1 MDKAL
6 EMGKTSALGSF
17 HLLIGVAGSTVIMA
31 IGTIVLAILL
41 PVDQVGLY
49 GMALIP
55 ATMITYFRDWGVS
68 SALTQKI
75 AGLRADNKFEEINDV
90 VVSGV
95 VFEMI
100 SGLALSLVCFGLA
113 WPIAYFL
120 SPSDVGALTVYIQIL
135 SLSVFAGALTSAASG
150 IIIGFEKMKYNSF
163 LQIFGALI
171 KTGLGPLLII
181 LGYGVLGAV
190 TAAMLSLV
198 ISGIVSGLI
207 VYWVFYRSNR
217 QQCETGHKCDIR
229 KTLKPMLTY
238 GVPLTFSNLVVGV
251 LPQLFVLMMAS
262 FANQGDITA
271 GYNSGWMMGNYYAAA
286 YFVVLLSFIATP
298 ISMALF
304 PTFSKLNPEKDGSL
318 LRTVFASSVK
328 YTSLLMV
335 PASFAIITLAAPLV
349 NTIFPAEGN
358 LFQSFYMMLDGSKYP
373 YGALFLAFS
382 CLVYLLVLI
391 GNISLGTFQTG
402 IGKTN
407 QVMYQSFLSLGIGI
421 PLALVMVG
429 YFYSIG
435 GAAFAVIGG
444 LIGSLIA
451 TIPNVVW
458 GLLWSY
464 KHYRVKADFN
474 ISLRILIASLLASG
488 VAYAFIGFLSTT
500 IPQGIV
506 LIVGAAAFVLVYL
519 ASAPLLGAINR
530 MDIRN
535 FIAMFSGMGIVSK
548 VLDLPLGFMNRICR
562 DKPAV
567 TTATVEVSKQ
577 ANGGHEE
584 TL

>member
-1 MDKAL
+1 LDKAL

-31 IGTIVLAILL
+31 IGTIILAILL
-41 PVDQVGLY
+41 PVNQVGLY

-75 AGLRADNKFEEINDV
+75 ASLRADNKFEEINDV
-90 VVSGV
+90 LLSGV
-95 VFEMI
+95 VFEVA
-100 SGLALSLVCFGLA
+100 SGFVLALVCFGLA

-120 SPSDVGALTVYIQIL
+120 SPSDVEALTVYIQIM
-135 SLSVFAGALTSAASG
+135 SLSIFAGAIASAASG
-150 IIIGFEKMKYNSF
+150 VIIGFEKMKYNSF
-163 LQIFGALI
+163 LQIFQAVV
-171 KTGLGPLLII
+171 KTGLGPLLIV

-190 TAAMLSLV
+190 TAAMLSIV
-198 ISGIVSGLI
+198 ISGILAGLI
-207 VYWVFYRSNR
+207 IYVAFYRRNK
-217 QQCETGHKCDIR
+217 QQCQNSHRCNIR
-229 KTLKPMLTY
+229 KTLKPMLNY
-238 GVPLTFSNLVVGV
+238 GIPLTFSSLVIGV

-262 FANQGDITA
+262 FANQGDAAA
-271 GYNSGWMMGNYYAAA
+271 GLNPGWMMGNYYAAA

-304 PTFSKLNPEKDGSL
+304 PTFSKLNPEKDMSL

-335 PASFAIITLAAPLV
+335 PAAFAIITLAAPLV

-402 IGKTN
+402 IGKTK
-407 QVMYQSFLSLGIGI
+407 QVMYQSLLSLAIGI
-421 PLALVMVG
+421 PLALVLVG
-429 YFYSIG
+429 YFYNIG
-435 GAAFAVIGG
+435 GAVYAVIGG

-451 TIPNVVW
+451 TVPNVVW
-458 GLLWSY
+458 GLVWSY
-464 KHYRVKADFN
+464 RHYRVKADFWV
-474 ISLRILIASLLASG
+474 SLKILIASLLASG
-488 VAYAFIGFLSTT
+488 VAYAVIVFLNASM
-500 IPQGIV
+500 PQGIV
-506 LIVGAAAFVLVYL
+506 LIAGFVVFALVYL

-530 MDIRN
+530 MDIKN
-535 FIAMFSGMGIVSK
+535 FVAMFSGLGLVSK
-548 VLDLPLGFMNRICR
+548 ILDLPLGFMNKICR
-562 DKPAV
+562 DKPAAGV
-567 TTATVEVSKQ
+567 SVEVPLKS
-577 ANGGHEE
+577 E
-584 TL
+584 